1 VYGDRSVTVAYTTE
15 GFVRRAIDRVL
26 GGPYRGRG
34 VCSSCLVGMALERL
48 HAGWRRS
55 EVEGAMEKVFRTP
68 GPLVSMPS
76 GPCARCRRSMPCLL
90 GGRHGDAAGLGP
102 ARLTGGSAPA

>member
-1 VYGDRSVTVAYTTE
+1 
-15 GFVRRAIDRVL
+15 
-26 GGPYRGRG
+26 
-34 VCSSCLVGMALERL
+34 MALERL